1 MSSAVAPS
9 LSVDLQAWP
18 GIVLS
23 VVGGRVAASN
33 GWLERLTG
41 APVVGRALSD
51 LLDSESSLRKW
62 ERIVAGSAAD
72 APRAWE
78 LIFRS
83 ASSLLEPR
91 TFSAIVGG
99 GDAGDGIRLVEHPM
113 DKRLDAMGGQMQALN
128 SELSTTQRALVKEQ
142 ARLAAALKDLERSN
156 AALDDF
162 AHVASHD
169 LKAPLR
175 AIIDYAE
182 LLETEVGPQLADE
195 PRKYLSRISVL
206 TARMRGMIDAVLE
219 YARAGRASSTVE
231 LLDSGLVLSDIVDF
245 LAPPGDVIIELPDN
259 APVVAMERVPFE
271 QVFRNLISNAI
282 KYRRDT
288 GARIRVTAGDAGEY
302 WRFAVVDNGPG
313 IPAAQQQRIWSLFHT
328 TRPQDSTGIGL
339 ALVKRIVDSQGG
351 QVFVESAPG
360 DGARFTVLWPKHPRS
375 GERTDR

>member
-18 GIVLS
+18 GIVVS
-23 VVGGRVAASN
+23 VVDGRIAASN

-41 APVVGRALSD
+41 ARVVGRPLAE

-62 ERIVAGSAAD
+62 ERIAAAAPTD
-72 APRAWE
+72 ASRAWE

-113 DKRLDAMGGQMQALN
+113 DKRRDAMSGQMEALN

-142 ARLAAALKDLERSN
+142 ARLAAALRDLERSN
-156 AALDDF
+156 TALDEF
-162 AHVASHD
+162 AHVVSHD

-175 AIIDYAE
+175 AITDYAE
-182 LLETEVGPQLADE
+182 LLETDVGPRLDEE

-206 TARMRGMIDAVLE
+206 TAKMRAMIDAVLE
-219 YARAGRASSTVE
+219 YARAGRSSGGVERVDSGRVLRDVLEFLSPPRDVTVE
-231 LLDSGLVLSDIVDF
+231 L
-245 LAPPGDVIIELPDN
+245 PEK
-259 APVVAMERVPFE
+259 APVIAMERVPFE
-271 QVFRNLISNAI
+271 QVFRNLLSNAI
-282 KYRRDT
+282 KYRREE
-288 GARIRVTAGDAGEY
+288 GARIRVTVADDAEC
-302 WRFAVVDNGPG
+302 WRFVVADNGPG

-351 QVFVESAPG
+351 QVSVESAPG
-360 DGARFTVLWPKHPRS
+360 DGARFTVRWPKHPRS